1 MELIRRHNV
10 MPEFFV
16 EEDSR
21 GDSIVAPNS
30 ELQEA
35 PKILKDLEIRK

>member
-1 MELIRRHNV
+1 

-16 EEDSR
+16 EEKDSR
-21 GDSIVAPNS
+21 GDHYDMPNS

-35 PKILKDLEIRK
+35 PKILKGLEIRK

>member
-1 MELIRRHNV
+1 LIRRHNV
-10 MPEFFV
+10 IPEFFV
-16 EEDSR
+16 EEKDSR
-21 GDSIVAPNS
+21 GDQYDVPNS